1 MMDPAELTI
10 QRADSLENVDESS
23 QLDIQESN
31 KAEDSSWAHL
41 SEGMKPSQESQERMD
56 GHAHTDLK
64 TEVFDLS
71 TALDPNL

>member
-31 KAEDSSWAHL
+31 KAEDSSWARL
-41 SEGMKPSQESQERMD
+41 SEGMKPRQERMD
-56 GHAHTDLK
+56 GQAHADLK
-64 TEVFDLS
+64 TQVLNLS
-71 TALDPNL
+71 MAHDPNL